1 MPQRNAP
8 GGSKKKKGRAPKHQN
23 SFAFRHNPKSKKTDK
38 ILNSPNVGVCRRCY
52 DKIEWRKK
60 YRKYKPRTQLGKCN
74 LCCMKKIKAAYH
86 TICTDCAG
94 GDKAIAD
101 MEKRRGGGTT
111 TSIAVVQTPSE
122 KGAAES
128 ESPADGE
135 EPIRADDDD
144 NDATVSTT
152 SVDQTAIR
160 RARRRLRVCA
170 MCASEP
176 APSKYSYGDGEDEDL
191 IEEIHLLEDKIE
203 DGVNDEGKK
212 LTLREI
218 KSMER
223 KIEKLQLEMKERRKA
238 RESKEEEENDD
249 GEDGSDG
256 DDGEEVDSVDVDEAA
271 EEKDYGDDA
280 NDPFLQ
286 AIGGKD
292 KLLVG
297 EEYQKMLLGRG
308 PQS

>member
-1 MPQRNAP
+1 
-8 GGSKKKKGRAPKHQN
+8 
-23 SFAFRHNPKSKKTDK
+23 
-38 ILNSPNVGVCRRCY
+38 
-52 DKIEWRKK
+52 
-60 YRKYKPRTQLGKCN
+60 
-74 LCCMKKIKAAYH
+74 MKKITAAYH
-86 TICTDCAG
+86 TICTDCCG

-101 MEKRRGGGTT
+101 MEKRRGG
-111 TSIAVVQTPSE
+111 TSIDVVSPPKD

-128 ESPADGE
+128 SADGE
-135 EPIRADDDD
+135 EPIAADED

-176 APSKYSYGDGEDEDL
+176 ALSKYSYGDGEDEDL

-203 DGVNDEGKK
+203 DGVNDDGKK

-218 KSMER
+218 KSMDR

-238 RESKEEEENDD
+238 RKTKDDEEENDD
-249 GEDGSDG
+249 GNDGSDG
-256 DDGEEVDSVDVDEAA
+256 DDGDEVDSVEFHEAA
-271 EEKDYGDDA
+271 GGQDDDDDA

-286 AIGGKD
+286 AIGGRD
-292 KLLVG
+292 KLLIG
-297 EEYQKMLLGRG
+297 EEYQRMLLARG
-308 PQS
+308 QQS